1 MGKRSRTKGAAAE
14 RELAALVRP
23 VFPDARRRCS
33 GEESQGVAQGRD
45 LDGTP
50 GFALQSCHAHAPP
63 IYRKLSEA
71 EGAAKADEL
80 PVAVTKRTGGRWIA
94 TMRLDDWL
102 ILVRLSFEALRADPR
117 RGLLLDRGAR
127 ARDARARGVAR
138 PRRAVR
144 LEEVRRLLLRAL
156 EGRDLRRDV
165 ERLLVRLDRET
176 SQERQEAHHDPR
188 E

>member
-1 MGKRSRTKGAAAE
+1 MGKRSRTKGAAGE
-14 RELAALVRP
+14 REVAAILRP

-45 LDGTP
+45 LNGTP

-102 ILVRLSFEALRADPR
+102 ILVRLSFEAS
-117 RGLLLDRGAR
+117 R
-127 ARDARARGVAR
+127 ARILAGDSCSTEA
-138 PRRAVR
+138 P
-144 LEEVRRLLLRAL
+144 AL
-156 EGRDLRRDV
+156 ETPALEDSPGPV
-165 ERLLVRLDRET
+165 V
-176 SQERQEAHHDPR
+176 P
-188 E
+188 